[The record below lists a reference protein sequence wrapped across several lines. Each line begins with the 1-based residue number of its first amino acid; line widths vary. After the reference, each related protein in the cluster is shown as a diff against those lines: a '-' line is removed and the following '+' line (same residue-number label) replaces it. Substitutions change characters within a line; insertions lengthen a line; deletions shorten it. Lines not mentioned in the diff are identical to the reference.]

1 MSHISD
7 NNETYPSHLLF
18 AGKVGL
24 NFIVAGVMFLVHAV
38 LPFIQVPARFNIE
51 GMRDKVNSWDEYAI
65 SRLNR

>member
-1 MSHISD
+1 MSHVSD

-18 AGKVGL
+18 ASKIGL

-51 GMRDKVNSWDEYAI
+51 GMRDKVERWDEHTI
-65 SRLNR
+65 SRLQ

>member
-1 MSHISD
+1 MSHVSD

-18 AGKVGL
+18 AGEVGL

-51 GMRDKVNSWDEYAI
+51 GMRDKVERWDEHTI
-65 SRLNR
+65 SRLQ

>member
-1 MSHISD
+1 MSHVSD

-24 NFIVAGVMFLVHAV
+24 NFIVAGVMFLVHAA

-51 GMRDKVNSWDEYAI
+51 GMRDKVERWDEHTI
-65 SRLNR
+65 SRLQ

>member
-1 MSHISD
+1 MSHVSD

-18 AGKVGL
+18 ASKVGL

-51 GMRDKVNSWDEYAI
+51 GMRDKVNSWDEYALKRR
-65 SRLNR
+65 SK